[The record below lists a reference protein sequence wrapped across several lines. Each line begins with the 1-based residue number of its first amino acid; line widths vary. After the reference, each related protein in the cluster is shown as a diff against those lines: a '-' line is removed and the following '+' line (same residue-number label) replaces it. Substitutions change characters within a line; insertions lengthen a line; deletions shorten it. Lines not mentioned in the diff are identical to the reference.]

1 MRRQDRN
8 LLLDTFNVP
17 SEAFFPVHRII
28 LLTVQRVSLLS
39 QLPDRM
45 AQVLNDQTRTVW

>member
-8 LLLDTFNVP
+8 LLPDTFNVP
-17 SEAFFPVHRII
+17 SEAFFHVHRIVQW
-28 LLTVQRVSLLS
+28 TVQRVSMLS

-45 AQVLNDQTRTVW
+45 AQVLDDQTRTVW